1 MKVLDGLKNLN
12 SKGNRKLYSVKL
24 QRSLYGLKQYGRMWY
39 NRLSDFLL
47 KKGYVNNDNCLCVFI
62 KRSHNGFCIISVYV
76 DDLNIIGHTEDI
88 EVACTYLKAEFEMKD
103 LGKTRFCLGL
113 QIEHLPEGILVHQMT
128 YTKKVLERFNMSKAH
143 PLKTPMVVR
152 SLDEDK
158 DPFRPRS
165 EDEKVLGPEVPYL
178 SAIGALMYL
187 ANCTRPDIAFAVNL
201 LARYSAAP
209 TRRHWVGVK
218 KLLRYLQGTIDLG
231 LFFSKKHDL
240 TMVGYADAGY
250 RSNPYNAKS
259 QIGFVFLLWW
269 YSHFMEVL

>member
-1 MKVLDGLKNLN
+1 M
-12 SKGNRKLYSVKL
+12 
-24 QRSLYGLKQYGRMWY
+24 
-39 NRLSDFLL
+39 
-47 KKGYVNNDNCLCVFI
+47 
-62 KRSHNGFCIISVYV
+62 
-76 DDLNIIGHTEDI
+76 
-88 EVACTYLKAEFEMKD
+88 CTYLKAEFEMKD

-113 QIEHLPEGILVHQMT
+113 QIEHLPEGILIHQVT

-152 SLDEDK
+152 SPDEDK
-158 DPFRPRS
+158 DQFRPRN

-201 LARYSAAP
+201 LARYSVVP

-218 KLLRYLQGTIDLG
+218 TILRYLQGTINLG
-231 LFFSKKHDL
+231 LFFLKNHDL
-240 TMVGYADAGY
+240 TIIGYADAGY